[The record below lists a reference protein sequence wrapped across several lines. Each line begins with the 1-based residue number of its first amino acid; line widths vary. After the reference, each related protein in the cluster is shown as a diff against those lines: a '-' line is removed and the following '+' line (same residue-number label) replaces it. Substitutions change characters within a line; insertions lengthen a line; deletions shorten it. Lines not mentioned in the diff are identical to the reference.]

1 MVSITNR
8 SYNRLGLSI
17 RRVTSPVDRDPE
29 CASATKKHRGCIC
42 LAVSSQGRS
51 SLGYLRPYRA
61 IITGGV
67 LCLVA
72 TNAAYIGVAVYLKD
86 AVQAIKDARGIAS
99 IAEVFGWLALPPDP
113 TAALERWRGA
123 QTAVATGSA
132 VHAVKLLVL
141 FALVTAVTRIFSRV
155 WIFNAARAAEYDLR
169 SDLFGHAV
177 SLSPGYYRDHPT
189 GDVMSRLTND
199 VQVVRA
205 MWGAGLV
212 HLSNAVTSFATVLP
226 FMLLLDWKVA
236 LIAIIPYP
244 LIFFIGQLMS
254 RRIYTSMREVQGEL
268 GGLSA
273 RIQEDLGAI
282 QVIKTYGLEE
292 LRREG
297 FVASS
302 KRLLQKNMV
311 AAIVRI
317 QLTPTLNA
325 LASSAVAILIV
336 MGGRAVIHTD
346 LDVGEFTA
354 FAALLARLV
363 WPTLT
368 LGFMLALVQRG
379 RASWS
384 RLVALQDEVPA
395 IQDGP
400 GAPLA
405 ATPAPAQV
413 SVTGLTIQIG
423 ERKLLEDVSFELA
436 PSTVTAVVGRTG
448 SGKSTLVEALCRL
461 IPVPAGSIKIDGR
474 DITDL
479 PLDSLRAQIGYAP
492 QEAFL
497 FSTTIADNVAMGYGA
512 GTAIPAARRIELE
525 RVGAAESAPDLSDE
539 PRVTKAA
546 DAAGLT
552 RDLAVMPDRLATV
565 VGERG
570 ITLSGGQ
577 RQRVALARA
586 LSAEPRLLV
595 LDDSLASVDA
605 ETERVILANLRRV
618 MKGRTAVLISHRVAA
633 IKDADQIIV
642 LDGGKVV
649 ATGTHPQLIARSGVY
664 RDLYRT
670 QLDTEFEIV
679 DQGEG
684 LG

>member
-1 MVSITNR
+1 VN
-8 SYNRLGLSI
+8 
-17 RRVTSPVDRDPE
+17 
-29 CASATKKHRGCIC
+29 
-42 LAVSSQGRS
+42 VSSQGRS

-61 IITGGV
+61 IIAAGV
-67 LCLVA
+67 VSLVA
-72 TNAAYIGVAVYLKD
+72 TNVCYLGVAEFLKK
-86 AVQAIKDARGIAS
+86 AVQALKLGD
-99 IAEVFGWLALPPDP
+99 
-113 TAALERWRGA
+113 
-123 QTAVATGSA
+123 GSLTR
-132 VHAVKLLVL
+132 HAVTFLIL
-141 FALVTAVTRIFSRV
+141 FAVLTAISRIFSRI

-169 SDLFGHAV
+169 SDLFAHAV
-177 SLSPGYYRDHPT
+177 ALAPGYYRDHPT

-212 HLSNAVTSFATVLP
+212 HLANAVTSFATVLP
-226 FMLLLDWKVA
+226 FMLNMSWKVA
-236 LIAIIPYP
+236 LLAVIPYP
-244 LIFFIGQLMS
+244 LIFFIGQAMS
-254 RRIYTSMREVQGEL
+254 RRIYTSMRSVQGEL
-268 GGLSA
+268 GSLSA

-282 QVIKTYGLEE
+282 QVIKTYGLED
-292 LRREG
+292 LRRTG
-297 FVASS
+297 FVESS
-302 KRLLQKNMV
+302 KRLLEKNMT

-336 MGGRAVIHTD
+336 IGGRAVIHTD
-346 LDVGEFTA
+346 LDIGEYTA

-384 RLVALQDEVPA
+384 RLVSLQETQPEIVDGSGPPLPVLPANSVPA
-395 IQDGP
+395 R
-400 GAPLA
+400 
-405 ATPAPAQV
+405 V
-413 SVTGLTIQIG
+413 EVTNLTIQIG
-423 ERKLLEDVSFELA
+423 ERKILDDVSFTLL
-436 PSTVTAVVGRTG
+436 PSTVTAIVGRTG
-448 SGKSTLVEALCRL
+448 AGKSTLVEALCRL
-461 IPVPAGSIKIDGR
+461 IPIPAGTITLDGR
-474 DITDL
+474 DITTL

-512 GTAIPAARRIELE
+512 GTAIPVARRIELE
-525 RVGAAESAPDLSDE
+525 RVGAAESAPDLSTE
-539 PRVTKAA
+539 PRVTDAA

-552 RDLAVMPDRLATV
+552 RDLAVMPEKLATV

-586 LSAEPRLLV
+586 LSAKPRLLV
-595 LDDSLASVDA
+595 LDDSLSSVDA

-633 IKDADQIIV
+633 IKDADQILVIDQGKIV
-642 LDGGKVV
+642 
-649 ATGTHPQLIARSGVY
+649 ARGTHAELIRQHGVY
-664 RDLYRT
+664 SDLYRT
-670 QLDTEFEIV
+670 QLDTEFEV
-679 DQGEG
+679 VEERAG
-684 LG
+684 